1 MLSIPMT
8 SNYVIAIAYPFK
20 LSSSSSSSSSPFR
33 VLCQSQSKTEKV
45 DIRKCSPFLESS
57 LLSGNGTVTSDE
69 WKAVPDIWRSS
80 SDKYGDKVAVV
91 DPYHDPPTTLTYNQL
106 EDAIL
111 DFTEGLRT
119 IGVRPD
125 EKLALFADNSCRW
138 IIADQG
144 MMASGA
150 VNVVRGSR
158 SSNEE
163 LLQIYDHSE
172 SVALAV
178 DNLEMFNR
186 IGELFY
192 SKASMRFIIL
202 LWGEKSSLVTEGN
215 KEVPVFTFT
224 EVMELGRESRSAL
237 FDSHDAK
244 HHYVY
249 EEIKPDDIA
258 TLIYTSGTT
267 GNPKGVML
275 SHRNLLHQCY
285 FWTGCAGFVEEYT
298 KLVKI
303 KSFGNVV
310 PAEIGDRFLSML
322 PPWHAYER
330 AGEYFVF
337 SRGVEQVYTTV
348 RNLKNDLAH
357 YQPHYLISV
366 PLVYE
371 TLYSGIQKQ
380 ISTSSL
386 VRKLVALTFIRVSLA
401 YMECKRIY
409 EKTDIAPVFLH
420 LNKQITQ
427 NLLVVVEVNHNLKLL
442 ESLLPSLG
450 RALSNHH
457 PRPGSRNTLVNDK
470 KRLNKY
476 IDVGKCLTQH
486 QKEPSYAYSMLE
498 WLWARVVAAIL
509 FPIHTLAKKLVY
521 TKIHSAIGI
530 SKAIGVKV
538 QNGYGL
544 TETSP
549 VVAVRQLRYNVIGSV
564 GHPLEHTEFK
574 VVDPETGAVIPPGSK
589 GILKVRGPQL
599 MKGYYKNP
607 SATSRAIDE
616 DGWLDTGDIGWLA
629 PNHSTG
635 RSRNSGGVIVVEG
648 RAKDTIVLSTGENV
662 EPGELE
668 EAAMRSS
675 LIQQIVVIGQD
686 KRRLGAVIVPNKDEV
701 LRAAR
706 ELSIV
711 DSTSSDISQ
720 EKMVSLIYRELKTW
734 TSESSFKIGPILVIN
749 DPFTIDNGLMTATM
763 KVRRDRVVAQYKD
776 QIENIYN

>member
-8 SNYVIAIAYPFK
+8 SNYVIAIAYPYNLK
-20 LSSSSSSSSSPFR
+20 LSSSSSFR
-33 VLCQSQSKTEKV
+33 VFCQSQSKTEKV
-45 DIRKCSPFLESS
+45 EIRKCCPLLQSS
-57 LLSGNGTVTSDE
+57 LLSGNGAATTDE
-69 WKAVPDIWRSS
+69 WKTVPDIWRSS
-80 SDKYGDKVAVV
+80 AEKYGHKIALV

-106 EDAIL
+106 KEAIL
-111 DFTEGLRT
+111 DFTEGLRS
-119 IGVRPD
+119 IGVRAD

-178 DNLEMFNR
+178 DTPEMFNR
-186 IGELFY
+186 IGKLFY

-215 KEVPVFTFT
+215 KEVPIFTFT
-224 EVMELGRESRSAL
+224 EVMELGRESRNAT

-244 HHYVY
+244 QHHIY
-249 EEIKPDDIA
+249 EEIKPDDVA

-275 SHRNLLHQCY
+275 SHRNLLHQ
-285 FWTGCAGFVEEYT
+285 
-298 KLVKI
+298 I
-303 KSFGNVV
+303 KNFGDVV

-337 SRGVEQVYTTV
+337 SRGVEQVYTSV
-348 RNLKNDLAH
+348 RNLKTDLAH

-380 ISTSSL
+380 ISTSSF

-401 YMECKRIY
+401 YKECKRIY
-409 EKTDIAPVFLH
+409 E
-420 LNKQITQ
+420 
-427 NLLVVVEVNHNLKLL
+427 
-442 ESLLPSLG
+442 
-450 RALSNHH
+450 
-457 PRPGSRNTLVNDK
+457 
-470 KRLNKY
+470 
-476 IDVGKCLTQH
+476 GKCLTQH
-486 QKEPSYAYSMLE
+486 LKEPSYAYSVLE

-509 FPIHTLAKKLVY
+509 FPIHQLAKKLVY
-521 TKIHSAIGI
+521 SKIHSAIGI
-530 SKAIGVKV
+530 SKAGISGGGSLPNHVDKFFEAIGVKV

-549 VVAVRQLRYNVIGSV
+549 VVAVRQLSYNVIGSV
-564 GHPLEHTEFK
+564 GHPLKHTEFK
-574 VVDPETGAVIPPGSK
+574 VVDPETGAVIPHGSK

-607 SATSRAIDE
+607 SATTRAIDE
-616 DGWLDTGDIGWLA
+616 DGWLDTGDIGWIV

-635 RSRNSGGVIVVEG
+635 RSRNSGGVVVVEG

-662 EPGELE
+662 EPGEVE

-706 ELSIV
+706 ELSIL
-711 DSTSSDISQ
+711 DSTSSDISHQ
-720 EKMVSLIYRELKTW
+720 KTVSLIYRELKTW
-734 TSESSFKIGPILVIN
+734 TSESSFQIGPILLVN

-763 KVRRDRVVAQYKD
+763 KIRRDRVVAHYKD

>member
-1 MLSIPMT
+1 MLSFPMT
-8 SNYVIAIAYPFK
+8 SNFVIAIAYTLPPYNLK
-20 LSSSSSSSSSPFR
+20 LSSSSPFR
-33 VLCQSQSKTEKV
+33 VFCQSQSKTEKV
-45 DIRKCSPFLESS
+45 HIRKCSPFLESS
-57 LLSGNGTVTSDE
+57 LLSGNGAVTSDE

-80 SDKYGDKVAVV
+80 AQKYGHKVAVV
-91 DPYHDPPTTLTYNQL
+91 DPYHHPPTTLTYNQL
-106 EDAIL
+106 EEAIL
-111 DFTEGLRT
+111 NFTEGLRI

-125 EKLALFADNSCRW
+125 EKVALFADNSCRW

-163 LLQIYDHSE
+163 LFQIYDHSE

-178 DNLEMFNR
+178 DTPEMFNR

-202 LWGEKSSLVTEGN
+202 LWGEKSSLVNEGN

-224 EVMELGRESRSAL
+224 EVVELGRESRNAL
-237 FDSHDAK
+237 LDSQDGKQHCI
-244 HHYVY
+244 Y

-275 SHRNLLHQCY
+275 SHRNLLHQ
-285 FWTGCAGFVEEYT
+285 
-298 KLVKI
+298 I
-303 KSFGNVV
+303 KNFGDVV

-337 SRGVEQVYTTV
+337 ARGVEQVYTSV
-348 RNLKNDLAH
+348 RNLKSDLAH

-401 YMECKRIY
+401 YMECTRIY
-409 EKTDIAPVFLH
+409 E
-420 LNKQITQ
+420 
-427 NLLVVVEVNHNLKLL
+427 
-442 ESLLPSLG
+442 
-450 RALSNHH
+450 
-457 PRPGSRNTLVNDK
+457 
-470 KRLNKY
+470 
-476 IDVGKCLTQH
+476 GKCLTQH
-486 QKEPSYAYSMLE
+486 QKEPSYVYSMLE

-509 FPIHTLAKKLVY
+509 FPIHLLAKKLVY
-521 TKIHSAIGI
+521 SKIHSAIGI
-530 SKAIGVKV
+530 SKAGISGGGSLPNHVDKFFEAIGVKL

-549 VVAVRQLRYNVIGSV
+549 VVAVRQLEYNVIGSV
-564 GHPLEHTEFK
+564 GHPLKHTEFK

-616 DGWLDTGDIGWLA
+616 DGWLDTGDIGWLV

-706 ELSIV
+706 ELTIV

-720 EKMVSLIYRELKTW
+720 EKLVSLIYRELKTW
-734 TSESSFKIGPILVIN
+734 TSESSFQIGPVLLVN

-763 KVRRDRVVAQYKD
+763 KIRRDRVVSQYKD